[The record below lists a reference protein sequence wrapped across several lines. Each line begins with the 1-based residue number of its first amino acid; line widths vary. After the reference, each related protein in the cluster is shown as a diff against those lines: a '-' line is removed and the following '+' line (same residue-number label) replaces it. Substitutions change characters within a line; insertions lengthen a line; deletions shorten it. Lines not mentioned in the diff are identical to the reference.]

1 VAYTEIMKAMAKKKN
16 VSRKKMA
23 LILREAKVKRRS
35 LIMVYRLTKEGCDDI
50 SVPTTE
56 SNLHLLAYVATIAWE
71 NTAVS
76 ESLSILA
83 TAAKLTRGN
92 A

>member
-1 VAYTEIMKAMAKKKN
+1 
-16 VSRKKMA
+16 
-23 LILREAKVKRRS
+23 
-35 LIMVYRLTKEGCDDI
+35 MVYRLTKEGCDDI